1 MIFLLVVVFG
11 TPAVVGVLWVFS
23 FCCACLDEIFEGG
36 KVETGGDE
44 EGGVNEKTAL
54 LGNEKV

>member
-1 MIFLLVVVFG
+1 MWFLG
-11 TPAVVGVLWVFS
+11 IPAFVGVLWVFS
-23 FCCACLDEIFEGG
+23 FCCACLNKMFEGG

-44 EGGVNEKTAL
+44 GAGVDEKTAL